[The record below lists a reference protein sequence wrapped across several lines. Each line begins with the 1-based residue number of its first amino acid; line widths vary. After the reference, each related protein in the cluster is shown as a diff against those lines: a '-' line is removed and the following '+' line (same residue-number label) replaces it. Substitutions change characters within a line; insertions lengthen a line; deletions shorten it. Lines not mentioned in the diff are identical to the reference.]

1 MEATIQEKAKKGLNL
16 ETRFINLENE
26 IKKSSELIDDYV
38 LQISNGVSVEKN
50 IKKAKKQK
58 QHQDLLILAK
68 KKIGYEIY
76 QKKGLISYNER
87 YNEFVENNSD
97 NPQEKWNE
105 LLKERR
111 YKKYLILK
119 KEFDN

>member
-26 IKKSSELIDDYV
+26 IKKSSELIYDYV